1 MPDRTSWDL
10 GRFVQT
16 LTYFDVIPGLSW
28 IQNMFQPQPP
38 PAPMFPAPNLQ
49 ANLSGHRMLFDFRPS
64 SNQGASQTEN
74 QAASLEQ
81 TWGAVDDVVMG
92 GVSQSQVS
100 ASPEGARFA
109 GTVSTQ
115 NSGGFASVRTR
126 NFSPPLNLSATT
138 TIELRVKG
146 DGNRY
151 KFLLRSENS
160 WDSAAFS
167 HSFDTVAGEWMTVS
181 VPVATLVPTFR
192 AKTVANLKP
201 DLAAVRSFQ
210 LMLSKFEYD
219 GVLNPQFTP
228 GRFELVV
235 ESIQAN

>member
-1 MPDRTSWDL
+1 MPDRTSWDV

-28 IQNMFQPQPP
+28 IQNMFQSPP
-38 PAPMFPAPNLQ
+38 PAPIFPAPNLQ
-49 ANLSGHRMLFDFRPS
+49 ASVSGHRMLFDFRQTA
-64 SNQGASQTEN
+64 NQAAS

-92 GVSQSQVS
+92 GVSQSQVT

-126 NFSPPLNLSATT
+126 NFAPPLNLGATT
-138 TIELRVKG
+138 TLELRVKG

-181 VPVATLVPTFR
+181 VPLATMVPTFR

-219 GVLNPQFTP
+219 GVLNPKFTP
-228 GRFELVV
+228 GRFELLV

>member
-28 IQNMFQPQPP
+28 IKNMFQPSPLPP
-38 PAPMFPAPNLQ
+38 SPPVQ
-49 ANLSGHRMLFDFRPS
+49 ASLSGHRMLFDFRR
-64 SNQGASQTEN
+64 
-74 QAASLEQ
+74 AANLEQ

-92 GVSQSQVS
+92 GVSQSQVT
-100 ASPEGARFA
+100 ASPEGAIFA
-109 GTVSTQ
+109 GVVSTQ

-126 NFSPPLNLSATT
+126 NFNPPLNLSATT

-167 HSFDTVAGEWMTVS
+167 HGFDTVAGEWMTVS
-181 VPVATLVPTFR
+181 VPLATLVPTFR

>member
-1 MPDRTSWDL
+1 MSDRASWDL

-28 IQNMFQPQPP
+28 FQNMFQPQPA
-38 PAPMFPAPNLQ
+38 PAPVFPAPNLQ
-49 ANLSGHRMLFDFRPS
+49 ANLSGHRMLFDFR
-64 SNQGASQTEN
+64 

-92 GVSQSQVS
+92 GVSQSQVT

-109 GTVSTQ
+109 GIVSTQ

-126 NFSPPLNLSATT
+126 NFVPPLNLSATT

-181 VPVATLVPTFR
+181 VPLATLVPTFR

-219 GVLNPQFTP
+219 GVLNPKFTP
-228 GRFELVV
+228 GRFELLV

>member
-38 PAPMFPAPNLQ
+38 PAPIFPAPNLQ
-49 ANLSGHRMLFDFRPS
+49 ANLSGHRMLFDFRQS
-64 SNQGASQTEN
+64 ASQTAN
-74 QAASLEQ
+74 LEQ

-92 GVSQSQVS
+92 GVSQSQVI
-100 ASPEGARFA
+100 ATPDGAQFA
-109 GTVSTQ
+109 GIVSTQ

-126 NFSPPLNLSATT
+126 NFDPPLNLSATT

-181 VPVATLVPTFR
+181 VPLATLVPTFR